1 MQQETKNY
9 RSTGEYLQ
17 KKNKCHGD
25 DDGYVSNYA
34 DRIFYK

>member
-9 RSTGEYLQ
+9 RSTGENLQ
-17 KKNKCHGD
+17 KKKCHGD

-34 DRIFYK
+34 DRIFHK